1 MTEPVESTEPTGRPQ
16 PVVAGFPDRFLWGT
30 ATCAHQI
37 EGGNSHSD
45 WWEFEQQP
53 GRIASGERS
62 GDAADHWNRVDE
74 DIALMTRLGANS
86 YRMGIE
92 WARLE
97 PEDGGSGA
105 PLWDE
110 GAWDHYRREIDALL
124 AAGLEP
130 MVTLLHFTLP
140 LWLSRRGGVCAL
152 DFPARF
158 GRFAAEAARRLPDV
172 RLWCTIN
179 EPNVVMFFGY
189 VDGVFP
195 PGVKD
200 PKRAVQA
207 FRGQLRGHAA
217 AAQALREVA
226 PYAMVGVANHLVR
239 LEPLRPRN
247 PLDRFVTA
255 QADKAFNWGFQDSIH
270 AGRARMK
277 ALGFPS
283 LDEPIDGLKG
293 STDFFGL
300 NYYTRNLLGFSP
312 RTPGM
317 VRREVAPGLVND
329 LGWEIHPQGFEQVI
343 REAWGR
349 YRLPVI
355 VTENGIADAKG
366 DLRPSYL
373 SSHIAAMRRAM
384 ADGVPVLGYYHWSL
398 LDNFEWAEG
407 FDPRFGLYRVDYATQ
422 ERHETPAC
430 GVFREFATGGPPAG
444 P

>member
-1 MTEPVESTEPTGRPQ
+1 MTEPAESAERQDGRSPWW
-16 PVVAGFPDRFLWGT
+16 PGFPDHFLWGT

-37 EGGNSHSD
+37 EGGNSRSD

-53 GRIASGERS
+53 GRIANGERS
-62 GDAADHWNRVDE
+62 GAAADHWNRVDD
-74 DIALMTRLGANS
+74 DIELMTRLGANS

-97 PEDGGSGA
+97 PEDGGAGA

-110 GAWDHYRREIDALL
+110 AAWDHYRREIDGLL
-124 AAGLEP
+124 AAGIEP

-207 FRGQLRGHAA
+207 LLGQLRGHAA
-217 AAQALREVA
+217 AAQALRAVA
-226 PYAMVGVANHLVR
+226 PYAMVGVANHLAQ

-247 PLDRFVTA
+247 PLDRIATR
-255 QADKAFNWGFQDSIH
+255 QADKAFNWAFQDSIH
-270 AGRARMK
+270 EGRARMK

-283 LDEPIDGLKG
+283 LDEPIEGLKG

-300 NYYTRNLLGFSP
+300 QYYTRNLLGFAMGDAGHGAA
-312 RTPGM
+312 RGGA
-317 VRREVAPGLVND
+317 RRGLRPGLGDPPAGVRAGD
-329 LGWEIHPQGFEQVI
+329 SRGVGALPAAGHRDGERDRRRG
-343 REAWGR
+343 GR
-349 YRLPVI
+349 P
-355 VTENGIADAKG
+355 
-366 DLRPSYL
+366 RPSYL
-373 SSHIAAMRRAM
+373 SSHVAAMRRAM

-407 FDPRFGLYRVDYATQ
+407 FAPRFGLYRVDYATQ

-430 GVFREFATGGPPAG
+430 AVFRELATGGPPTG

>member
-1 MTEPVESTEPTGRPQ
+1 
-16 PVVAGFPDRFLWGT
+16 VVAGFPDHFLWGT

-37 EGGNSHSD
+37 EGGNIHSD

-53 GRIASGERS
+53 GRIANGERS
-62 GDAADHWNRVDE
+62 GAAADHWNRVDE
-74 DIALMTRLGANS
+74 DIELMTRLGANS

-97 PEDGGSGA
+97 PEDGGAGA

-110 GAWDHYRREIDALL
+110 GAWDHYQREIDGLL
-124 AAGLEP
+124 AAGIQP

-140 LWLSRRGGVCAL
+140 VWLARRGGVCAL

-195 PGVKD
+195 PGAKD

-217 AAQALREVA
+217 AARALREVA
-226 PYAMVGVANHLVR
+226 PYAMVGVANHLAH

-247 PLDRFVTA
+247 PLDRIVTR
-255 QADKAFNWGFQDSIH
+255 QADKAFNWAFQDAIH
-270 AGRARMK
+270 EGRARLK
-277 ALGFPS
+277 AFGFPS
-283 LDEPIDGLKG
+283 LDEPIEGLKG

-300 NYYTRNLLGFSP
+300 QYYTRTMLGVAMG
-312 RTPGM
+312 TAGM
-317 VRREVAPGLVND
+317 VRREVAPGAVSD
-329 LGWEIHPQGFEQVI
+329 LGWEIYPPGFEQVI
-343 REAWGR
+343 REAWAR

-355 VTENGIADAKG
+355 VTENGIADASG

-373 SSHIAAMRRAM
+373 SSHVAAMRRAM

-407 FDPRFGLYRVDYATQ
+407 FGPRFGLYRVDYATQ

-430 GVFREFATGGPPAG
+430 AVFRELASGGSPTGS
-444 P
+444 